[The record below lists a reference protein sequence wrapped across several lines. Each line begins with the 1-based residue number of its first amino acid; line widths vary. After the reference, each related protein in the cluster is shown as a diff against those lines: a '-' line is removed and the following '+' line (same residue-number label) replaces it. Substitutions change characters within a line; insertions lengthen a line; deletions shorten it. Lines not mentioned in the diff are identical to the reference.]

1 MAVILVVDDEQLQR
15 DIVKTILDDEGYET
29 YTASSGEE
37 ALITVKKYNPDVILT
52 DLRMEGMDGIELL
65 DSVQKDSLF
74 PCATMIIMTAHG
86 TISSA
91 VEAMK
96 KGAFDYLTKPLNK
109 DSLLMT
115 VGRAVE
121 RTGLLKENLQLQK
134 ELYDRFRI
142 EGIIGRSSKM
152 QEAVDIMKKVS
163 HSSATIFI
171 RGESGTGKELAAR
184 AIHYNSPRRSRPFT
198 ALNCACIPEN
208 LFESELFGYEPGAF
222 TGAQSRKIGL
232 FEATNNGT
240 L

>member
-37 ALITVKKYNPDVILT
+37 ALLTIKKYNPDVILT

-65 DSVQKDSLF
+65 DSVQKDSPL
-74 PCATMIIMTAHG
+74 PYPTMIIMTAHG

-109 DSLLMT
+109 DSMLMT

-121 RTGLLKENLQLQK
+121 RTGLLKENLQLQR

-142 EGIIGRSSKM
+142 EGIIGKSGKM

-171 RGESGTGKELAAR
+171 RGESGTG
-184 AIHYNSPRRSRPFT
+184 
-198 ALNCACIPEN
+198 
-208 LFESELFGYEPGAF
+208 
-222 TGAQSRKIGL
+222 
-232 FEATNNGT
+232 
-240 L
+240 